1 MGSRVE
7 SSGVIFCKNMQV
19 LNQEV
24 KKAESEDTAITKT
37 KKDFSEDEKKI
48 IVEECAQKLCGP
60 KFLSKKH
67 NTSKNVI
74 NIFVREAG
82 LPHIPDD
89 LSSYPNFP
97 RNSEDVSQD
106 EFMIVIKKYWENEKK
121 TKKLEKQKKRDI
133 MLEKPEKTDNMSQ
146 EEYQKVLKNY
156 FNQNNLKHRDDFSVE
171 EKKEIVRECT
181 VNLIGPKKLSE
192 KYKTIP
198 SVIARIVKKAGF
210 PITPDFLSKYP
221 DLPKKSEDMSDEE
234 FQKVMKKYWNEQK
247 KKKHKEKREKVKQR
261 EEKKKQLKE
270 TTSKAMENESALQSD
285 QGDNQ
290 QNPINESKKKNS
302 KYPTFSPQN
311 PVFIELLKDYP
322 DYPQSNEGMS
332 KKDYQTAVK
341 KYFKLKGLK
350 HKENFTEP
358 EKKEIVKECIVNLI
372 GPKRLSQKHKTMAY
386 VIRHI
391 VEEKHFKVTPDNLS
405 EYPDYP
411 KKTEDISEEEYKEAL

>member
-1 MGSRVE
+1 M
-7 SSGVIFCKNMQV
+7 
-19 LNQEV
+19 
-24 KKAESEDTAITKT
+24 
-37 KKDFSEDEKKI
+37 
-48 IVEECAQKLCGP
+48 
-60 KFLSKKH
+60 SKKY

-74 NIFVREAG
+74 NTFVREAG

-97 RNSEDVSQD
+97 RKSEDVSQD

-121 TKKLEKQKKRDI
+121 TKKLEKQKKKEI

-192 KYKTIP
+192 KYKTIA

-261 EEKKKQLKE
+261 EEKKKQLKD
-270 TTSKAMENESALQSD
+270 TTSKAMENKSALESD
-285 QGDNQ
+285 QG
-290 QNPINESKKKNS
+290 
-302 KYPTFSPQN
+302 Y
-311 PVFIELLKDYP
+311 
-322 DYPQSNEGMS
+322 M
-332 KKDYQTAVK
+332 
-341 KYFKLKGLK
+341 
-350 HKENFTEP
+350 
-358 EKKEIVKECIVNLI
+358 
-372 GPKRLSQKHKTMAY
+372 
-386 VIRHI
+386 
-391 VEEKHFKVTPDNLS
+391 
-405 EYPDYP
+405 
-411 KKTEDISEEEYKEAL
+411 

>member
-1 MGSRVE
+1 M
-7 SSGVIFCKNMQV
+7 
-19 LNQEV
+19 
-24 KKAESEDTAITKT
+24 
-37 KKDFSEDEKKI
+37 
-48 IVEECAQKLCGP
+48 
-60 KFLSKKH
+60 SKKY

-97 RNSEDVSQD
+97 RKSEDVSQD

-121 TKKLEKQKKRDI
+121 TKRLEKQKKKEI
-133 MLEKPEKTDNMSQ
+133 MLEKPEKTENMSQ

-261 EEKKKQLKE
+261 EEKKKQLKD
-270 TTSKAMENESALQSD
+270 TTSKAMENKSALESD
-285 QGDNQ
+285 QG
-290 QNPINESKKKNS
+290 
-302 KYPTFSPQN
+302 Y
-311 PVFIELLKDYP
+311 
-322 DYPQSNEGMS
+322 M
-332 KKDYQTAVK
+332 
-341 KYFKLKGLK
+341 
-350 HKENFTEP
+350 
-358 EKKEIVKECIVNLI
+358 
-372 GPKRLSQKHKTMAY
+372 
-386 VIRHI
+386 
-391 VEEKHFKVTPDNLS
+391 
-405 EYPDYP
+405 
-411 KKTEDISEEEYKEAL
+411 